1 MKTPRTPEELIKLAR
16 SIPSDERVPYAFEK
30 RIMARLAG
38 SPAADPLTMWAQ
50 ALWRGVA
57 PCLGIML
64 MALLVSFASTRNA
77 MPTSGETAAQTEVA
91 DFETAVYAPMQLAAG
106 DIW

>member
-16 SIPSDERVPYAFEK
+16 SIPSDERAPYAFEK
-30 RIMARLAG
+30 RIMARLVEN
-38 SPAADPLTMWAQ
+38 PAADPLSLWAQ

-64 MALLVSFASTRNA
+64 MALVMSFATTRNA
-77 MPTSGETAAQTEVA
+77 SAPSSDAAQTEAA
-91 DFETAVYAPMQLAAG
+91 DFETAVYAPMQLASG
-106 DIW
+106 DAW